1 MTEPI
6 TDKVDGDQSHV
17 GVVVAGD
24 RLRGRVPVWGIV
36 GALTCAFLTI
46 DFFLAWNW
54 DEFLRWDWGVADSD
68 NLLLS
73 MLLSILLGLCIGQVN
88 LIGVWTS
95 LAPGNIVLRFSWSVL
110 LTMATWYALVF
121 GRSLPQRAFDV
132 TITRPEAI
140 VLIYV
145 LLIGVAALQV
155 PLWIAKKGFGWRLTQ
170 QPADGDAALQDDRQF
185 RLWHLL
191 GAMALVSLALAPFR
205 EFLPRQGSGY
215 LHFDQASILVIEVTI
230 LGNLIM
236 TVPCVW
242 LAYAPTRAM
251 IWLLIGWLFYGAVL
265 TTVEFNGLQRA
276 LSHDRS
282 LSDAILLYVIHLSQ
296 CAAVLAAMLIFRALG
311 FRLVRTPAIQPPS
324 PGDSEQAATLL

>member
-1 MTEPI
+1 MTEPL
-6 TDKVDGDQSHV
+6 TDKPDAGQSHV
-17 GVVVAGD
+17 GVVVTGD
-24 RLRGRVPVWGIV
+24 RLRDRALVSGIV
-36 GALTCAFLTI
+36 GALACAFLTI

-54 DEFLRWDWGVADSD
+54 NEFLRWNWCVADSD
-68 NLLLS
+68 DLLLS
-73 MLLSILLGLCIGQVN
+73 TLLSILLGLCIGQVN

-110 LTMATWYALVF
+110 LTMATWYVLVF

-132 TITRPEAI
+132 TITRSETI

-145 LLIGVAALQV
+145 LLIGVAALQT
-155 PLWIAKKGFGWRLTQ
+155 PLWIAKKGFGWHLTQ
-170 QPADGDAALQDDRQF
+170 QPSDADAALQDDRQF

-191 GAMALVSLALAPFR
+191 GAMALISLALAPLR

-215 LHFDQASILVIEVTI
+215 LHFDQASIFVIKVTI

-251 IWLLIGWLFYGAVL
+251 VWLLPGWLFYGAAL

-282 LSDAILLYVIHLSQ
+282 LRDAIVLYLIHLSQ
-296 CAAVLAAMLIFRALG
+296 CAAVFATMLIFRALG
-311 FRLVRTPAIQPPS
+311 FRLVRTPAIPPPS
-324 PGDSEQAATLL
+324 PGDSEQAAALL